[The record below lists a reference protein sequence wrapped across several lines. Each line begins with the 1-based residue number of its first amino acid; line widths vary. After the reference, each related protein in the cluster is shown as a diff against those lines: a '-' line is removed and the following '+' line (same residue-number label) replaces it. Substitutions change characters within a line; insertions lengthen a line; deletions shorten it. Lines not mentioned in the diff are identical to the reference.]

1 MRRWVASFLIGL
13 FVVVHS
19 AATSSAERR
28 VALVIGNSKY
38 LASGLE
44 LANPKND
51 SQDVATAL
59 RDLGFEVV
67 HKADATKRDF
77 DTTLQT
83 FARLSAG
90 ADSALFFYAGHAMQ
104 YQGRNY
110 LVPIDAELDDEIS
123 IRYQTV
129 AVDDIRAALDQ
140 VTGVKIVILDACR
153 NNPLANRLNR
163 MMAGQNRAAA
173 SVRGLARIDKTQ
185 GMVVAYATSA
195 DDVALD
201 GEGRNS
207 PFTGALVRRM
217 QEPGLEIEMMFRRVT
232 ADVNTQ
238 TRGRQRPET
247 YISLLNEYYL
257 NQSDSHAWDRIKE
270 TTDVAALRD
279 FVARFPSSGR
289 APDARYRLDLLERLA
304 EERKAE
310 QRESARRRAED
321 EAARQREAEE
331 RAKKDE
337 AARVRQQA
345 EQDAERQRIA
355 RREEEE
361 KAVKAREARRLAE
374 EDAVRRREA
383 EQEAKK
389 LEAAR
394 ARQQGDQEAER
405 QRIARREEE
414 ERVVKAREAG
424 RLADEEAARR
434 REAEQ
439 EAKKLAAAREAELT
453 AQKQAKLAEEKAA
466 AEAAAAKKLA
476 DAARVL
482 AEQEMARIQAMA
494 QSATPKVARETQLPA
509 SSNAEA
515 KPQSGDQA
523 SFALAS
529 AQPNLDDPPL
539 PKPSAIAIDP
549 VLEIQL
555 ELARVG
561 CFTGPTS
568 GVLDSATKSA
578 VRNFLS
584 HVRGGPSNMDAN
596 AELLKRLRA
605 HEEPVCPIQCAK
617 GQVADGDRCV
627 AAREPYTPPRSKPAR
642 APKPQ
647 MAVRPAAPKVRH
659 EPAPISPPPPA
670 AYKPAPSPARPIV
683 GVGF

>member
-38 LASGLE
+38 VASGLE
-44 LANPKND
+44 LTNPRND
-51 SQDVATAL
+51 SQDIATAL

-67 HKADATKRDF
+67 HKADATKRDL

-129 AVDDIRAALDQ
+129 ALDDVRAALDQ

-163 MMAGQNRAAA
+163 TMAGQNRAAA

-232 ADVNTQ
+232 ADVNAQ

-257 NQSDSHAWDRIKE
+257 NQNDSHAWERIKE

-310 QRESARRRAED
+310 QREGARRKAE
-321 EAARQREAEE
+321 EEVARQREAEE
-331 RAKKDE
+331 RARKD
-337 AARVRQQA
+337 
-345 EQDAERQRIA
+345 
-355 RREEEE
+355 
-361 KAVKAREARRLAE
+361 
-374 EDAVRRREA
+374 
-383 EQEAKK
+383 
-389 LEAAR
+389 EAAR
-394 ARQQGDQEAER
+394 ARQQAEQEAER

-414 ERVVKAREAG
+414 DSVVKAREA
-424 RLADEEAARR
+424 RRVADAEAARR

-466 AEAAAAKKLA
+466 AEAAEAKKLA
-476 DAARVL
+476 NAARML
-482 AEQEMARIQAMA
+482 AEQEMARIQGMA
-494 QSATPKVARETQLPA
+494 QSATPKAARETQLPA
-509 SSNAEA
+509 SSNTEA
-515 KPQSGDQA
+515 RPPTGDQA

-578 VRNFLS
+578 LRNYLS
-584 HVRGGPSNMDAN
+584 HVRGGPSNMDVN

-627 AAREPYTPPRSKPAR
+627 AAREPYTPPRSKPVR
-642 APKPQ
+642 VPKPQ
-647 MAVRPAAPKVRH
+647 MAVRPVAPKARH

-670 AYKPAPSPARPIV
+670 AYKPPATPGRPIV